1 MGGDSAG
8 GNLSA
13 ASLTALAAENYSG
26 PRPKAAIL
34 IYGVYDFPATLQ
46 RAKGTMDGM
55 AKAYVGSANFPS
67 LLKDA
72 RVSPLGAIKPGVLPP
87 SLVVC
92 GTADALLPES
102 HAIGEAL
109 KRADIRH
116 ELHIFDEMPHG
127 FLQMSNLSACGEAQK
142 RIFDFL
148 RKVM

>member
-1 MGGDSAG
+1 
-8 GNLSA
+8 
-13 ASLTALAAENYSG
+13 
-26 PRPKAAIL
+26 
-34 IYGVYDFPATLQ
+34 
-46 RAKGTMDGM
+46 
-55 AKAYVGSANFPS
+55 

-72 RVSPLGAIKPGVLPP
+72 RVSPLGAIKPGALPP
-87 SLVVC
+87 SFVVC
-92 GTADALLPES
+92 GTADTLLPES
-102 HAIGEAL
+102 HAIAEAL